1 MSTIDRVT
9 AAVET
14 RRGRHAAGRA
24 RGSFARG
31 LLGAVPVVLVGSLAL
46 TLGVAPAEGS
56 GRRADRE
63 RSGPNPDTLP
73 GETAALDF
81 ASSKTSTPKSDAEL
95 SAGHEATAP
104 AQTMAPFEYTVVE
117 GDTIS
122 EIAGRYGL
130 STASVLA
137 LNGLSWKSLIFPGQV
152 LSLNASASPVMPVE
166 APLTR
171 YTIAEGDTI
180 SGIAASNSLDT
191 ESVLSANGL
200 GRDSIIFPGQTIV
213 LPQIRG
219 AAPVLQATP
228 VASVTPI
235 SDAVTSPTGPVAPV
249 TALGSS
255 IGLTE
260 EMLANARQIVAVG
273 REIGVGDRGIV
284 VALAAAMQEST
295 LRNLD
300 FGHLDS
306 LGLFQQR
313 PSTGWGSEDQ
323 ILDTDYSI
331 RVFFTGIHSEDIT
344 VRGLLDIED
353 WEDMTVTEAAQAVQ
367 ISAYPDAYAKWESD
381 AWAWLSVIG

>member
-1 MSTIDRVT
+1 MSSTDRIT
-9 AAVET
+9 DAAVT
-14 RRGRHAAGRA
+14 RRGRHAAGRE
-24 RGSFARG
+24 RGAFARS
-31 LLGAVPVVLVGSLAL
+31 LFGAVPVVLVGSLAL
-46 TLGVAPAEGS
+46 SLGVAPSEGS
-56 GRRADRE
+56 GRRAERDRQTPSPD
-63 RSGPNPDTLP
+63 SGN
-73 GETAALDF
+73 GETGTLDF
-81 ASSKTSTPKSDAEL
+81 AAADGDASPAEVAVGADL
-95 SAGHEATAP
+95 GATAP
-104 AQTMAPFEYTVVE
+104 AQTMAPFEYAVME

-137 LNGLSWKSLIFPGQV
+137 LNGLSWKSLIFPGQI
-152 LSLNASASPVMPVE
+152 LSLNASASPALPVD

-213 LPQIRG
+213 LPQVRG
-219 AAPVLQATP
+219 SASALDATP

-235 SDAVTSPTGPVAPV
+235 ASTPVAETGPVAPV
-249 TALGSS
+249 TPLGSS

-260 EMLANARQIVAVG
+260 EMLSNARSIVAIG
-273 REIGVGDRGIV
+273 RELGVGDRGIV

-300 FGHLDS
+300 WGHLDS

-313 PSTGWGSEDQ
+313 PSTGWGTREQ

-331 RVFFTGIHSEDIT
+331 RTFFTGIHTEDVT
-344 VRGLLDIED
+344 VRGLLDID
-353 WEDMTVTEAAQAVQ
+353 GWEDMSVTQAAQAVQ

-381 AWAWLSVIG
+381 AWSWLAVIG